1 MLRHSRVATTTDV
14 YMQTSEEGVRSTV
27 TSIHEELMATGTT
40 GQHPTG
46 TRLRQGSE
54 NFSAG
59 EERFKGGVVPV
70 ASLERKEPAI
80 THPVRGKVLQF
91 ATKLRM
97 VDRL

>member
-1 MLRHSRVATTTDV
+1 MLRHSRVATTTYV

-27 TSIHEELMATGTT
+27 
-40 GQHPTG
+40 
-46 TRLRQGSE
+46 RLRQGSE